1 MKKLVLFFSIVLGP
15 VLAGAGDSSSFIISG
30 YVPTQADIR
39 FKVADSGKVEV
50 NNLSSAQLRVEKI
63 EMPARKPAS
72 VRVTAP

>member
-15 VLAGAGDSSSFIISG
+15 ILAGAGDNSRLILSG
-30 YVPTQADIR
+30 YVPAEADIR

-50 NNLSSAQLRVEKI
+50 SNLSSAELRVEKI
-63 EMPARKPAS
+63 EMAARKPAS